1 MLYKLGERLF
11 DRIEVRAI
19 GRQIAQRRAS
29 SLDRFPDEGRCH
41 PMAMRRGGFE
51 AAPARGAAIEPHH
64 IGLCSGFINEDKML
78 RVQIGLA
85 RTPLL
90 ARLGD
95 IGAVLFGGVQCF
107 F

>member
-1 MLYKLGERLF
+1 
-11 DRIEVRAI
+11 
-19 GRQIAQRRAS
+19 
-29 SLDRFPDEGRCH
+29 
-41 PMAMRRGGFE
+41 MAMRRGGFE

-95 IGAVLFGGVQCF
+95 IGRRRED
-107 F
+107 